1 MSDIKTKFIND
12 PENITAELLE
22 GYALAYPN
30 QVKLAA
36 ENIVVRANPKGND
49 KVAIVTLGGS
59 GHEPALSGFVGEGM
73 LDCSVV
79 GDVFAAPGAQRL
91 FQALQLMDR
100 EAGILLVVLNHSG
113 DVMSA
118 NMACQLAARK
128 GIKVKKLLTHDDIS
142 AGIGANVDD
151 RRGLAGCVP
160 LYKILGAAAEEGKSL
175 DELIEIGERYNKNVA
190 TLAVAMRSCTHPQ
203 NGGTITNLPDGI
215 MEIGMGQHG
224 EGGGGQKPLVSADDT
239 AAEMVDLLC
248 QQLQPKAGDKMLLI
262 INGVGATTHMELN
275 IIFRKAYK
283 ELEARGL
290 QVVVSR
296 IQEILT
302 VQEQAG
308 FQMIMA
314 ILDED
319 HIDYLNNKRADAPYW
334 TTLGKQIIYMKQLT
348 IEAFKAMLDNAL
360 KQIKAREEEFSKLDA
375 VIGDGDHGTAIV
387 AAMTAVNK
395 SAQSGTEFKQM
406 LGDMGMDVMM
416 EVSGSTSTLLGAF
429 FLGMSDHAEGTELD
443 AAGVK
448 AMFAGGLANVQQ
460 QTQAKR
466 GDKTMM
472 DALIPAV
479 EAMQACTSDDIK
491 VVLNAGAK
499 AALDGAEA
507 TVPMKANFGRARN
520 YGERSIGFA
529 DSGATSWSCMFASFA
544 EAL

>member
-22 GYALAYPN
+22 GYVLAYPN

-142 AGIGANVDD
+142 AGIGANIDD

-224 EGGGGQKPLVSADDT
+224 EGGGGLTEMKTADETAVIMIDALLKDLEIKKGEKLLVI
-239 AAEMVDLLC
+239 V
-248 QQLQPKAGDKMLLI
+248 
-262 INGVGATTHMELN
+262 NGVGATTLMEQL
-275 IIFRKAYK
+275 IVFRKCYNYLAEK
-283 ELEARGL
+283 GIE
-290 QVVVSR
+290 VVANIVG
-296 IQEILT
+296 EVLT
-302 VQEQAG
+302 VQEMAG
-308 FQMIMA
+308 FQLFIARMD
-314 ILDED
+314 DELLE
-319 HIDYLNNKRADAPYW
+319 YWNAPCRTPYY
-334 TTLGKQIIYMKQLT
+334 K
-348 IEAFKAMLDNAL
+348 N
-360 KQIKAREEEFSKLDA
+360 
-375 VIGDGDHGTAIV
+375 
-387 AAMTAVNK
+387 
-395 SAQSGTEFKQM
+395 
-406 LGDMGMDVMM
+406 
-416 EVSGSTSTLLGAF
+416 
-429 FLGMSDHAEGTELD
+429 
-443 AAGVK
+443 
-448 AMFAGGLANVQQ
+448 
-460 QTQAKR
+460 
-466 GDKTMM
+466 
-472 DALIPAV
+472 
-479 EAMQACTSDDIK
+479 
-491 VVLNAGAK
+491 
-499 AALDGAEA
+499 
-507 TVPMKANFGRARN
+507 
-520 YGERSIGFA
+520 
-529 DSGATSWSCMFASFA
+529 
-544 EAL
+544 

>member
-113 DVMSA
+113 YVMSA
-118 NMACQLAARK
+118 NMACQLSARK

-142 AGIGANVDD
+142 AGIGANIDD

-175 DELIEIGERYNKNVA
+175 DELIEIGERYNKTVA

-224 EGGGGQKPLVSADDT
+224 EGGG
-239 AAEMVDLLC
+239 
-248 QQLQPKAGDKMLLI
+248 
-262 INGVGATTHMELN
+262 
-275 IIFRKAYK
+275 
-283 ELEARGL
+283 
-290 QVVVSR
+290 
-296 IQEILT
+296 
-302 VQEQAG
+302 
-308 FQMIMA
+308 
-314 ILDED
+314 
-319 HIDYLNNKRADAPYW
+319 
-334 TTLGKQIIYMKQLT
+334 
-348 IEAFKAMLDNAL
+348 
-360 KQIKAREEEFSKLDA
+360 
-375 VIGDGDHGTAIV
+375 
-387 AAMTAVNK
+387 
-395 SAQSGTEFKQM
+395 
-406 LGDMGMDVMM
+406 
-416 EVSGSTSTLLGAF
+416 
-429 FLGMSDHAEGTELD
+429 
-443 AAGVK
+443 
-448 AMFAGGLANVQQ
+448 
-460 QTQAKR
+460 
-466 GDKTMM
+466 
-472 DALIPAV
+472 
-479 EAMQACTSDDIK
+479 
-491 VVLNAGAK
+491 
-499 AALDGAEA
+499 
-507 TVPMKANFGRARN
+507 
-520 YGERSIGFA
+520 
-529 DSGATSWSCMFASFA
+529 
-544 EAL
+544 

>member
-12 PENITAELLE
+12 PEQITPELLE
-22 GYALAYPN
+22 GYVLAYPD
-30 QVKLAA
+30 QVKLGG
-36 ENIVVRANPKGND
+36 ENIVVRANPKSED

-79 GDVFAAPGAQRL
+79 GDIFAAPGAQRL
-91 FQALQLMDR
+91 
-100 EAGILLVVLNHSG
+100 
-113 DVMSA
+113 SA
-118 NMACQLAARK
+118 NMACQLAERV
-128 GIKVKKLLTHDDIS
+128 GIKVKQVLTHDDIS
-142 AGIGANVDD
+142 AGIGADIND

-160 LYKILGAAAEEGKSL
+160 LYKILGAAAEEGKTL
-175 DELIEIGERYNKNVA
+175 DELVEIAERYNNKVA

-203 NGGTITNLPDGI
+203 NGGTITDLPQGI

-248 QQLQPKAGDKMLLI
+248 QQLKPKAGDKMMLI

-319 HIDYLNNKRADAPYW
+319 HIDYLKNKRADAPYW
-334 TTLGKQIIYMKQLT
+334 TTIGK
-348 IEAFKAMLDNAL
+348 
-360 KQIKAREEEFSKLDA
+360 
-375 VIGDGDHGTAIV
+375 
-387 AAMTAVNK
+387 
-395 SAQSGTEFKQM
+395 
-406 LGDMGMDVMM
+406 
-416 EVSGSTSTLLGAF
+416 
-429 FLGMSDHAEGTELD
+429 
-443 AAGVK
+443 
-448 AMFAGGLANVQQ
+448 
-460 QTQAKR
+460 
-466 GDKTMM
+466 
-472 DALIPAV
+472 
-479 EAMQACTSDDIK
+479 
-491 VVLNAGAK
+491 
-499 AALDGAEA
+499 
-507 TVPMKANFGRARN
+507 
-520 YGERSIGFA
+520 
-529 DSGATSWSCMFASFA
+529 
-544 EAL
+544 

>member
-12 PENITAELLE
+12 PEQITPELLE
-22 GYALAYPN
+22 GYVLAYPD
-30 QVKLAA
+30 QVKLGG
-36 ENIVVRANPKGND
+36 ENIVVRANPKSED

-79 GDVFAAPGAQRL
+79 GDIFAAPGAQRL
-91 FQALQLMDR
+91 FQALQLMKR

-118 NMACQLAARK
+118 NMACQLAERV
-128 GIKVKKLLTHDDIS
+128 GIK
-142 AGIGANVDD
+142 
-151 RRGLAGCVP
+151 
-160 LYKILGAAAEEGKSL
+160 EGKTL
-175 DELIEIGERYNKNVA
+175 DELVEIAERYNKTVA

-203 NGGTITNLPDGI
+203 NGGTITDLPQGI

-224 EGGGGQKPLVSADDT
+224 EGGGGQKPLVSADAT

-248 QQLQPKAGDKMLLI
+248 QQLKPKAGDKMMLI

-319 HIDYLNNKRADAPYW
+319 HIDYLKNKRADAPYW
-334 TTLGKQIIYMKQLT
+334 TTIGK
-348 IEAFKAMLDNAL
+348 
-360 KQIKAREEEFSKLDA
+360 
-375 VIGDGDHGTAIV
+375 
-387 AAMTAVNK
+387 
-395 SAQSGTEFKQM
+395 
-406 LGDMGMDVMM
+406 
-416 EVSGSTSTLLGAF
+416 
-429 FLGMSDHAEGTELD
+429 
-443 AAGVK
+443 
-448 AMFAGGLANVQQ
+448 
-460 QTQAKR
+460 
-466 GDKTMM
+466 
-472 DALIPAV
+472 
-479 EAMQACTSDDIK
+479 
-491 VVLNAGAK
+491 
-499 AALDGAEA
+499 
-507 TVPMKANFGRARN
+507 
-520 YGERSIGFA
+520 
-529 DSGATSWSCMFASFA
+529 
-544 EAL
+544 